1 MKMRMIAII
10 WGWIKKIFK
19 FSLMISISL
28 LSIYGYW
35 IYLHPRY
42 FPCQFNQA
50 EKLAYLEESRQKQ
63 KNLQTL
69 TDETLTKLEAIKEQ
83 KLALTLLNDLY
94 IQLQSLKTLKFKNKK
109 INVDQLIICLDKDI
123 ELQKTKMMQDAETA
137 TGKAKNIYMESLKSL
152 DEKNAKFKSYKQS
165 QSTFIKDIEKF
176 EENLKS
182 YISMLEKNQ
191 DIVFDALKNEL
202 VKDLEELKKQ
212 SFENHKEED
221 HVF

>member
-1 MKMRMIAII
+1 MIPII

-19 FSLMISISL
+19 FSLLIAILSF
-28 LSIYGYW
+28 SIYGYW

-42 FPCQFNQA
+42 FPCQFNQ
-50 EKLAYLEESRQKQ
+50 EDRLAYLEESRQNQ

-69 TDETLTKLEAIKEQ
+69 IEETLTKLAETKEQ
-83 KLALTLLNDLY
+83 KPALTLLNDLY
-94 IQLQSLKTLKFKNKK
+94 IQLQSLKMLKSKNRK
-109 INVDQLIICLDKDI
+109 INVDQLIQCLDKDI
-123 ELQKTKMMQDAETA
+123 ELQKTKMMQDAENA

-165 QSTFIKDIEKF
+165 QSTFIKDIETF

-191 DIVFDALKNEL
+191 DIVFDALKTEL
-202 VKDLEELKKQ
+202 TKDLEELKKQ
-212 SFENHKEED
+212 SFENDKEED
-221 HVF
+221 YPF